1 MNQYEPYHSL
11 VATHRSNQQGF
22 ATDAANLQP
31 DLPNS
36 MRLDHWGAY
45 RPRPSAKKHVV
56 PRRWAKRPNN
66 RKITSRWCPNV
77 YVLRKSQHCAI
88 HKYTQGEECLKSK
101 KIENHTN
108 KEISGFAFFVGV
120 VRVFAGLQAFVCL
133 SSLGSKSCRTAQTKS

>member
-45 RPRPSAKKHVV
+45 RPRPSAKNMSFQEDG
-56 PRRWAKRPNN
+56 PNN
-66 RKITSRWCPNV
+66 RKITSRWCQTCMFRGNLSTAPYTN
-77 YVLRKSQHCAI
+77 I
-88 HKYTQGEECLKSK
+88 HK
-101 KIENHTN
+101 
-108 KEISGFAFFVGV
+108 
-120 VRVFAGLQAFVCL
+120 VRSV
-133 SSLGSKSCRTAQTKS
+133 